1 MSAELA
7 IPSRTIRYLNVH
19 REGTG
24 DPNDFCSVDS
34 RWTMPI
40 IDKLDQYLVAVTRFE
55 IPANRLPMTQG
66 LKNCIQIFRYPD
78 SFNGNVEAQVGT
90 REEILDHL
98 DAIESIAD
106 MNMTLNSIKVV
117 PDEDD
122 EVSIGHEISMMPCH
136 TVYEFIK
143 KLNAQ
148 INEALLFN
156 TGTKQFDPSGTNNT
170 PHASPNTEQ
179 RNMFTTSTGV
189 IINDTDPIAYVKIKM
204 DADFMFRV
212 EMNSLFA
219 EKYYL
224 KMSKALFNMLGF
236 VEGHSSTKATIRHDL
251 AGYRFMA
258 SRVTDAVANDGRRHT
273 YYTRLQ
279 SQYPTYTDGQRE
291 LNGFIDFDLIFEFTD
306 TKTNHSN
313 VQAQLN
319 RVFYHKSP
327 IATFTAPIS
336 CADTI
341 NRVKSLLISSSMAT
355 VSEGD
360 TGESYR
366 RILTDYTIPVQTGFT
381 FNPQTM
387 VGGGVNEN
395 AASEYTYTNTNPS
408 AGRFLTISDPSPLY
422 ELKIEALARCFDFE
436 TNQFEI
442 VPIPLPIG
450 GTFSI
455 KLVFISRT
463 ELHRRDAPDSLKA

>member
-24 DPNDFCSVDS
+24 DPNDYCSVDS

-40 IDKLDQYLVAVTRFE
+40 IDKLDEYLVAVTRFE

-66 LKNCIQIFRYPD
+66 LKNCIQIYKYPAHLA
-78 SFNGNVEAQVGT
+78 GKNVEDFDGSRQDV
-90 REEILDHL
+90 LDL
-98 DAIESIAD
+98 LADLESD
-106 MNMTLNSIKVV
+106 DNYNMTKNSTDVDGKV
-117 PDEDD
+117 
-122 EVSIGHEISMMPCH
+122 SLGHEISMTPCH
-136 TVYEFIK
+136 TIYEFIK

-156 TGTKQFDPSGTNNT
+156 TGDKQFDPSGTNSQL
-170 PHASPNTEQ
+170 HASLNPHY
-179 RNMFTTSTGV
+179 RNMFSASDGV
-189 IINDTDPIAYVKIKM
+189 LINDTDPIAFFRIKM
-204 DADFMFRV
+204 DADFIFRV

-219 EKYYL
+219 EKYYI
-224 KMSKALFNMLGF
+224 KMSRALFNMLGF
-236 VEGHSSTKATIRHDL
+236 VEGQSAAKRTIRQEL
-251 AGYRFMA
+251 AGCRFIA
-258 SRVTDAVANDGRRHT
+258 SRFTTSVDGDDTVHTD
-273 YYTRLQ
+273 YSKLQ
-279 SQYPTYTDGQRE
+279 SQFPTYSNSQRE
-291 LNGFIDFDLIFEFTD
+291 VIASANTD
-306 TKTNHSN
+306 TLFPNASVKHCNIR
-313 VQAQLN
+313 AQN
-319 RVFYHKSP
+319 NTIFYHKTP

-341 NRVKSLLISSSMAT
+341 NRVKSLIISSSMAT

-360 TGESYR
+360 TGEAYR
-366 RILTDYTIPVQTGFT
+366 RILTDYTIPVQTAFS

-387 VGGGVNEN
+387 VGSGVNEN
-395 AASEYTYTNTNPS
+395 AASEYTFTNANPS

-436 TNQFEI
+436 TNQFVIES
-442 VPIPLPIG
+442 IPLPIG

-463 ELHRRDAPDSLKA
+463 ELHRRERPDSMKG